1 MQTAPFKN
9 FIFTLMLVFSTVVA
23 PVSAQTAD
31 EIIGKVRQKY
41 EGLKQVC
48 ADFTQTFH
56 WKLADETQ
64 VIKGQICAKD
74 GVKFRIESQD
84 QLIITDGKT
93 IWTMNKA
100 NKQVMVDNAD
110 KASGDNP
117 FLKSY
122 LKKYTEEYKG
132 ELLGTEKTGEV
143 DFYRLKLAAKNEDQF
158 VRQVDF
164 WVDSKTFFLTKVQ
177 QVDIND
183 NSTAYEVENVKIDVI
198 LKDATF
204 TFSAPEGYEV
214 IDLR

>member
-1 MQTAPFKN
+1 MQTLPFRK
-9 FIFTLMLVFSTVVA
+9 FILTLMFAFSTVSTPA
-23 PVSAQTAD
+23 SARTAE

-64 VIKGQICAKD
+64 VVKGQICAKD
-74 GVKFRIESQD
+74 GIKFRIESQD

-100 NKQVMVDNAD
+100 NKQVMVDNAGN
-110 KASGDNP
+110 ASGDNP

-132 ELLGTEKTGEV
+132 ELLGTEKIGQV
-143 DFYRLKLAAKNEDQF
+143 DFYHLKLMAKNEDQF
-158 VRQVDF
+158 VRQVEF
-164 WVDSKTFFLTKVQ
+164 WVDSKSFLLTKVQ
-177 QVDIND
+177 QLDIND
-183 NSTAYEVENVKIDVI
+183 NSTAYEVENVKLDVV
-198 LKDATF
+198 LKDAIFTF
-204 TFSAPEGYEV
+204 TAPEGYEV